1 MTSSLSPPQP
11 CEELS
16 LAVQGVVDGFI
27 NSEVLKVV
35 GSGYHGRCN
44 RAYLDL
50 EEDGWEDHVPDV
62 GYQVPVK

>member
-1 MTSSLSPPQP
+1 M
-11 CEELS
+11 
-16 LAVQGVVDGFI
+16 QGVLDGFI
-27 NSEVLKVV
+27 NSEVLKIV

-44 RAYLDL
+44 RGYLDL